1 MKKGKFKNTLIF
13 TLLAS
18 FSSAGMTLLL
28 NNQLQPP
35 AVDNQNEGFV
45 SRRDTAF
52 LKFPLPKDDIA
63 PTLNRNKS
71 SLYLDR
77 PSNISFN
84 VEYDPESNQY
94 ILYEKAG
101 SIDYKRPLAMSFKEF
116 YEYENKV
123 QRENYWMEKIKESKG
138 QKSSP
143 FVGSIKLGEAF
154 DKVFGA
160 EAINITPQGSAELI
174 FGYNISRIDNPALS
188 VRNRRVGSFTF
199 KEKIQMNVTGS
210 IGDKVELGLNYN
222 TEATFDFENK
232 TKLEYTGKEDEIIK
246 KIEAGNISFPL
257 PGTLIN
263 GSQSLFGIKTELQ
276 FGKLYITNVFS
287 HQKGESSTIN
297 IQGGAQVRE
306 FRLDITDYDA
316 NRHFFLSHFFRE
328 NYNEALKNLP
338 YVNSGIRIEQIEVWV
353 TNKTSNFTSDNRHVL
368 AILDLGE
375 SYGPYGEPNFQGPV
389 EFVRPVNQNNYPASN
404 DANNLY
410 SFITETNSGIR
421 NFAEI
426 NNILKKYEQNNF
438 VSGIHYEKIESARK
452 LSPSEYTVNREL
464 GYISLNTALRNDEIL
479 AVAYVYTY
487 RGKTYKVGELTTD
500 GITDP
505 QTLVVKLIKGINLT
519 PKLKNW
525 KLMMKNVYSLN
536 AYQINRDNF
545 RLDIL
550 YRKDE
555 TGVPVNYIKEEGADP
570 QFNNKILLKVLRLDN
585 LDSRNEPN
593 PDGIFDF
600 IEGVTIYPENGRIVF
615 PEVEP
620 FGSDLR
626 KKITGGDPSKNR
638 IADKYVFEELYD
650 STQTK
655 AKQIAEKNKFFIEGT
670 YKSSSSSEIQLN
682 AMNIPQGSVKVSAGG
697 IQLTEN
703 VDYTVDY
710 ILGRVK
716 ILNQG
721 LLESGTPI
729 SISLENNALFNFQT
743 KTLIG
748 THLDYKFSDNFIVG
762 ATLMNLTERPLTQK
776 VNIGEEPISNTIV
789 GLNTSYKTESN
800 FLTYLIDKLP
810 FIQTKEPSSIS
821 VEAEVAGL
829 IPGQAK
835 AIGKGGVVYIDD
847 FENSET
853 PIDLKMMHKWKLAS
867 TPQEFPEGK
876 LINDRA
882 YGYNRALLAWY
893 HVDPVFTRKMSQTPK
908 HLRDED
914 VNNNYVR
921 EIKETEIYKERQSGT
936 GFDVPLTVL
945 NLAFY
950 PRERGPYNFDTKGL
964 PGISAGVDEK
974 GYLRNPES
982 RWGGIMRDLMTSTDF
997 ETSNIEYIEFWLMDP
1012 YFEDSVPK
1020 RGGDLYFNLGEISE
1034 DILRDSRKS
1043 FENGLPTADSLY
1055 GVDKTVWGYVP
1066 KGPSLV
1072 NAFDN
1077 NPLTR
1082 KYQDVGLDGVR
1093 NDLERI
1099 FFNDY
1104 LMDLASVVDTNS
1116 SQFKKILED
1125 PAGDN
1130 FRYYLDK
1137 FYDEN
1142 QTSVLGRYKYYNGV
1156 DGNSPSSEQTGGQV
1170 MASTTLPDAEDIN
1183 QDNNLNENEAYFSY
1197 RVSLRKPDLEVGKNF
1212 IVDKVRGKDVDW
1224 YLFRIPINQWES
1236 KYGNIEDF
1244 KSIRFIR
1251 MYLKNFNDSVILRFA
1266 ELRLIRSEWRRYRED
1281 LSEGSPSLTEEID
1294 DGTFQISAV
1303 NIEKNSGKTPV
1314 NYILPPGITRVID
1327 PNQPQLAELNEQ
1339 SMVFKINNLPDG
1351 DARAAYK
1358 NVELDLRKYK
1368 HLKMF
1373 VHAEAIPGIPLND
1386 YDITAFIRIGSDYKD
1401 NYYEIEV
1408 PLKLT
1413 PPGKYD
1419 NNSDAHRK
1427 IVWPEENEIV
1437 IDLEKLVDLK
1447 VERDEA
1453 LKRDP
1458 DIYSK
1463 LKIYQ
1468 KYIGKNKIKV
1478 RGTPNLSNIRTIM
1491 IGVRNPGNS
1500 DNFYRNDGLP
1510 KSAEVWFNEL
1520 RLTDINNK
1528 GGWGANT
1535 NMQVKL
1541 ANLGFMS
1548 IAGSTIK
1555 PGFGSIEQKVD
1566 ERRKEET
1573 NQFDLSTNLELGKFF
1588 SEKTNLSIPLFVGYS
1603 KTIINPEYY
1612 PREPDRLLK
1621 DVVRNAETKA
1631 EKNRILKLSQDVTQ
1645 RRSIN
1650 FTNIR
1655 LGKTFKR
1662 FNIISPSNFS
1672 LTAAYS
1678 DVKAYNYKVE
1688 RNDLIK
1694 YRLGLTYNYTIRSKS
1709 FEPFRKSKALNSPYF
1724 RLIKDF
1730 NFNYLP
1736 NRLTFRT
1743 EFDRYYNEVKLRNV
1757 FDDRIMKIDS
1767 TVSKD
1772 FTWNRYYD
1780 LQWDLTRSLKLT
1792 FAAVNRARIDEPAG
1806 AYDLFRK
1813 GDNSHWKDSVWQNI
1827 LRGGR
1832 NSNYNH
1838 TWSLNYVVPINK
1850 IPLVDWINVSLQ
1862 YNGTYEWNRGPIYN
1876 NSYSLGHYLRNSN
1889 TIQGS
1894 TQFNL
1899 NSLYN
1904 KISFI
1909 RKINQKYSGSPT
1921 RTTNVNYK
1929 KVTFTKAT
1937 FLRSGQAKSI
1947 QHNLKT
1953 QRITVKVTDQ
1963 NGNEIKVRT
1972 EIVNENRIKIT
1983 ADNDYDKV
1991 NVEVVGEVPIGE
2003 KPLTFLTDNTIRF
2016 LTGFKNLSLTI
2027 SRNGSTNIF
2036 GYMPETNV
2044 FGLNTHS
2051 FKGSPGIPFI
2061 LGWQDTAFVK
2071 NAALKGWLTTD
2082 SAFNT
2087 PYEMNKSININIR
2100 GTFEPFRGFRIDLT
2114 ALRNHTEGFSE
2125 YFHYNRQK
2133 NIFNFSNRVLNGNF
2147 SISVITIGSAFEAIK
2162 EEDYYYSKH
2171 FERFRSYRRIIA
2183 SRLYNER
2190 RKNSGIGYHDMLTQ
2204 FHEDGYPSGY
2214 GPNSPEVI
2222 IPAFLAAYTGVAPE
2236 KVTLEALPGIF
2247 NMMPNWRISIDGL
2260 TRLKIVN
2267 KYCKSVNI
2275 SHSYQS
2281 TYNIGPYTN
2290 YVDLYFEKDA
2300 MTYLRDLN
2308 NNFYPELFINSVSI
2322 SERINPLINIDVTW
2336 INNLITRFEI
2346 SKSRVLSI
2354 SFSNNQ
2360 MTENLSNTLVF
2371 GSGYRFKD
2379 VAIKINEKTYKSDL
2393 NLRFDLS
2400 IRDIRTLL
2408 RYINVD
2414 NIAEQTKVLSG
2425 QKVYT
2430 INSTADYAVSPRFNV
2445 QLFFDH
2451 TFNKPHTSRSF
2462 ITADTN
2468 IGFNLRFTLQ

>member
-1 MKKGKFKNTLIF
+1 MTLI
-13 TLLAS
+13 LS
-18 FSSAGMTLLL
+18 H
-28 NNQLQPP
+28 QLQPP
-35 AVDNQNEGFV
+35 IVDNQDKEV
-45 SRRDTAF
+45 ISRRDTSYI
-52 LKFPLPKDDIA
+52 KFPLPEENLV
-63 PTLNRNKS
+63 PLPERNKS
-71 SLYLDR
+71 KLYLNK
-77 PSNISFN
+77 PSNINSYID
-84 VEYDPESNQY
+84 YDPDNNQY
-94 ILYEKAG
+94 ILYEKVG
-101 SIDYKRPLAMSFKEF
+101 KIDYKRPLAMSFKEF
-116 YEYENKV
+116 YEYENRV
-123 QRENYWMEKIKESKG
+123 QRENYWMEKINENKG
-138 QKSSP
+138 QKTTP
-143 FVGSIKLGEAF
+143 FVGSIRLGEAL

-174 FGYNISRIDNPALS
+174 FGYNISRNDNPILS
-188 VRNRRVGSFTF
+188 VRNRRVGAFTF

-210 IGDKVELGLNYN
+210 IGDKMELGLNYN
-222 TEATFDFENK
+222 TEATFDFENR

-306 FRLDITDYDA
+306 FKIDITDYDA
-316 NRHFFLSHFFRE
+316 NRHFFLSQFFRN

-375 SYGPYGEPNFQGPV
+375 SYSPDGEQNFQGPV
-389 EFVRPVNQNNYPASN
+389 EFVRPVNQTNYPVSN
-404 DANNLY
+404 DANALY

-421 NFAEI
+421 NFSEI
-426 NNILKKYEQNNF
+426 NNILKRYEQNNF
-438 VSGIHYEKIESARK
+438 VSGVHYEKIESARK
-452 LSPSEYTVNREL
+452 LSPNEYTVNREL

-487 RGKTYKVGELTTD
+487 KGKTYKVGELTTD
-500 GITDP
+500 GIADP

-570 QFNNKILLKVLRLDN
+570 QFNNQILLKVLRLDN

-626 KKITGGDPSKNR
+626 KKITGGDPTKNK
-638 IADKYVFEELYD
+638 IANKYVFEELYD

-670 YKSSSSSEIQLN
+670 YKSASSSEIQLN
-682 AMNIPQGSVKVSAGG
+682 AMNIPQGSIKVTAGG

-776 VNIGEEPISNTIV
+776 VNIGEEPISNTII

-810 FIQTKEPSSIS
+810 FIQTKEPSSVSI
-821 VEAEVAGL
+821 EAEVAGL
-829 IPGQAK
+829 LPGQAK

-847 FENSET
+847 FESSET

-882 YGYNRALLAWY
+882 YGFNRALLAWY
-893 HVDPVFTRKMSQTPK
+893 HVDPIFTRKTSQAPK

-914 VNNNYVR
+914 INNNYVR
-921 EIKETEIYKERQSGT
+921 EVKETEIYKERQSGT

-945 NLAFY
+945 NLAYY
-950 PRERGPYNFDTKGL
+950 PKERGPYNFDTKGIT
-964 PGISAGVDEK
+964 GISSGIDEN
-974 GYLRNPES
+974 GYLKNPQT
-982 RWGGIMRDLMTSTDF
+982 RWAGIMRDLQTSTDF

-1012 YFEDSVPK
+1012 YFEDSVPL

-1043 FENGLPTADSLY
+1043 FENGLPTSDSLY
-1055 GVDKTVWGYVP
+1055 GLDKTVWGYVP

-1093 NDLERI
+1093 NDIENQ

-1104 LMDLASVVDTNS
+1104 LTDLASIVDTNS
-1116 SQFKKILED
+1116 LKFKKIKED
-1125 PAGDN
+1125 PSADN

-1142 QTSVLGRYKYYNGV
+1142 QTDILGRYKYYNGV
-1156 DGNSPSSEQTGGQV
+1156 EGNSPTSEQTGGDV
-1170 MASTTLPDAEDIN
+1170 KASTTLPDAEDIN
-1183 QDNNLNENEAYFSY
+1183 LDNNLNENEAYFSY
-1197 RVSLRKPDLEVGKNF
+1197 RVSLRKQDLQVGKNF
-1212 IVDKVRGKDVDW
+1212 IIDKVTGKNVDW
-1224 YLFRIPINQWES
+1224 YLFRIPISQWES

-1266 ELRLIRSEWRRYRED
+1266 ELRLIRSEWRKYRED
-1281 LSEGSPSLTEEID
+1281 LSEGSPSLTDEIE
-1294 DGTFQISAV
+1294 DGSFQISTV
-1303 NIEKNSGKTPV
+1303 NIEKNAGKTPV
-1314 NYILPPGITRVID
+1314 NYILPPGISRVID
-1327 PNQPQLAELNEQ
+1327 PSQPQLAELNEQ
-1339 SMVFKINNLPDG
+1339 SMVFKINNLRDG
-1351 DARAAYK
+1351 DAKAAYK

-1386 YDITAFIRIGSDYKD
+1386 YDLAAFIRIGSDYKD

-1419 NNSDAHRK
+1419 NGSDSHRK

-1437 IDLEKLVDLK
+1437 IDLDKLVDLK

-1453 LKRDP
+1453 MRKDP
-1458 DIYSK
+1458 EMYNK

-1491 IGVRNPGNS
+1491 IGVRNPGNT
-1500 DNFYRNDGLP
+1500 DNIYKNDGLP
-1510 KSAEVWFNEL
+1510 KSAEIWFNEL

-1535 NMQVKL
+1535 NMQLKL

-1548 IAGSTIK
+1548 IAGRTIK

-1588 SEKTNLSIPLFVGYS
+1588 PQKSNISIPLFFGFS
-1603 KTIINPEYY
+1603 KTIVNPEYF
-1612 PREPDRLLK
+1612 PGEPDRLLK
-1621 DVVRNAETKA
+1621 EVVRNAETKS
-1631 EKNRILKLSQDVTQ
+1631 ERNKILRLSQDVTQ

-1650 FTNIR
+1650 FTNVR
-1655 LGKTFKR
+1655 LGKTFKK
-1662 FNIISPSNFS
+1662 FNIVSPSNFS

-1678 DVKAYNYKVE
+1678 DVKSYNYKVE
-1688 RNDLIK
+1688 RNDLIR
-1694 YRLGLTYNYTIRSKS
+1694 YRLGLTYNYTTKAKP
-1709 FEPFRKSKALNSPYF
+1709 FEPFRKSKILNSQYF
-1724 RLIKDF
+1724 RLLKDF

-1736 NRLTFRT
+1736 NRVTFRT
-1743 EFDRYYNEVKLRNV
+1743 EFDRYYNEIKLRNI

-1780 LQWDLTRSLKLT
+1780 LQWDLTRALRLS
-1792 FAAVNRARIDEPAG
+1792 FSAVNRARIDEPAG
-1806 AYDLFRK
+1806 GYDLFRQGEK
-1813 GDNSHWKDSVWQNI
+1813 REWKDSVWQNI
-1827 LRGGR
+1827 LKGGR
-1832 NSNYNH
+1832 NTNYNH
-1838 TWSLNYVVPINK
+1838 SWNLSYVVPINK
-1850 IPLVDWINVSLQ
+1850 IPAIDWINVSMQ
-1862 YNGTYEWNRGPIYN
+1862 YSGTYEWSRGPVFN
-1876 NSYSLGHYLRNSN
+1876 NSYSLGHYIRNSN
-1889 TIQGS
+1889 SIQGS
-1894 TQFNL
+1894 AQFSL
-1899 NSLYN
+1899 NNFYN
-1904 KISFI
+1904 KINFI
-1909 RKINQKYSGSPT
+1909 KKINQKYSNSLAR
-1921 RTTNVNYK
+1921 RTNLNYK
-1929 KVTFTKAT
+1929 KVTFTKTT
-1937 FLRSGQAKSI
+1937 FLKAGRAKTI

-1953 QRITVKVTDQ
+1953 QKINVKVTDE
-1963 NGNEIKVRT
+1963 NGLEIKAKV
-1972 EIVNENRIKIT
+1972 EILNDKNIKIT
-1983 ADNDYDKV
+1983 TENDYDKV
-1991 NVEVVGEVPIGE
+1991 NIEVIGEVPVGE
-2003 KPLTFLTDNTIRF
+2003 NPFVFMYDNVIRF
-2016 LTGFKNLSLTI
+2016 MTGLKNFSFTI
-2027 SRNGSTNIF
+2027 SKNGSTNIF

-2044 FGLNTHS
+2044 FGINTHS
-2051 FKGSPGIPFI
+2051 FYGSPGLPFI
-2061 LGWQDTAFVK
+2061 LGWQDSTFVK
-2071 NAALKGWLTTD
+2071 KAALNRWLTTD
-2082 SAFNT
+2082 SSFNT
-2087 PYEMNKSININIR
+2087 PYQMNKSLNINLR

-2125 YFHYNRQK
+2125 YFRYNREK
-2133 NIFNFSNRVLNGNF
+2133 NFYSFSNKVLNGNF
-2147 SISVITIGSAFEAIK
+2147 SISIITIGTAFEK
-2162 EEDYYYSKH
+2162 MNEKNYYYSRY
-2171 FERFRSYRRIIA
+2171 FEKFRENRRIIA
-2183 SRLYNER
+2183 ARLYNKR
-2190 RKNSGIGYHDMLTQ
+2190 TNNSSIGYVDMLTQ
-2204 FHEDGYPSGY
+2204 LHENDYPSGY
-2214 GPNSPEVI
+2214 GPSSIDVI
-2222 IPAFLAAYTGVAPE
+2222 IPAFLSAYTGISPE
-2236 KVTLEALPGIF
+2236 NITLETLPGIF
-2247 NMMPNWRISIDGL
+2247 SMMPNWRINIDGL
-2260 TRLKIVN
+2260 TRLKFIEKV
-2267 KYCKSVNI
+2267 CKSVNI

-2281 TYNIGPYTN
+2281 TYNVGPYTN
-2290 YVDLYFEKDA
+2290 YVDLYFERDA

-2308 NNFYPELFINSVSI
+2308 NNFYPELFINTVSI
-2322 SERINPLINIDVTW
+2322 SEKISPLINIDVTW
-2336 INNLITRFEI
+2336 VNNLITRFEI

-2354 SFSNNQ
+2354 SLSNSQ
-2360 MTENLSNTLVF
+2360 LTENISNTLVF

-2379 VAIKINEKTYKSDL
+2379 VVIKVNDKTYKSDL

-2400 IRDIRTLL
+2400 IRDSRTFL

-2425 QKVYT
+2425 QKIFTV
-2430 INSTADYAVSPRFNV
+2430 NSTADYAVSPRFNV

-2462 ITADTN
+2462 VTADTN